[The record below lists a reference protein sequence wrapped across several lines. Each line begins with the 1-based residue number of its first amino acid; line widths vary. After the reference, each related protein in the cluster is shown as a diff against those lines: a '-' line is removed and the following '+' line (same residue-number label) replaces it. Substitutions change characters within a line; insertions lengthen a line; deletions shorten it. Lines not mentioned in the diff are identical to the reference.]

1 MGIYAG
7 RTFRM
12 GDIIDMSP
20 GIPVNSQSIL
30 GKKEIPNVL
39 SFYVEEFNKS
49 HALAS
54 LGYAMLYNHAPKS
67 FMEPMITKVFPPK
80 ESFEPLFS
88 FSGIEGKT
96 EDVHYIASRV
106 IKPGEQIFGFY
117 GHDWFTKRKQD
128 EIPPANLGHEYIS
141 VGNNFNATDMIRL
154 PGCASSMTIFKNEKL
169 YASRFINAG
178 EMIEVTRALLVTES
192 AVKDSPLLQ
201 RFLWYRNKDVEMIV
215 KSTSGLEDNEYKR
228 HVLLT
233 LGKGSLY
240 EAPAKGEAP
249 NVHYSWYDVDNL
261 KDNYEPLASKN
272 QCEDRMFISF
282 RAIRNIQPG
291 EALTIDVEFDK
302 ITRHKILNV
311 KFSRYCLF
319 DKLVGMPLP

>member
-88 FSGIEGKT
+88 L
-96 EDVHYIASRV
+96 A
-106 IKPGEQIFGFY
+106 
-117 GHDWFTKRKQD
+117 FTK
-128 EIPPANLGHEYIS
+128 
-141 VGNNFNATDMIRL
+141 
-154 PGCASSMTIFKNEKL
+154 AS
-169 YASRFINAG
+169 
-178 EMIEVTRALLVTES
+178 
-192 AVKDSPLLQ
+192 
-201 RFLWYRNKDVEMIV
+201 
-215 KSTSGLEDNEYKR
+215 
-228 HVLLT
+228 
-233 LGKGSLY
+233 
-240 EAPAKGEAP
+240 
-249 NVHYSWYDVDNL
+249 
-261 KDNYEPLASKN
+261 
-272 QCEDRMFISF
+272 
-282 RAIRNIQPG
+282 AIC
-291 EALTIDVEFDK
+291 
-302 ITRHKILNV
+302 
-311 KFSRYCLF
+311 S
-319 DKLVGMPLP
+319 